1 MLFDG
6 EIVVF
11 LVKVELLFDMSYQY
25 FVNRQIL
32 DWWREIGGWRVE
44 RFTV

>member
-32 DWWREIGGWRVE
+32 D
-44 RFTV
+44 

>member
-11 LVKVELLFDMSYQY
+11 LVKVELLFDMNYQY

-32 DWWREIGGWRVE
+32 D
-44 RFTV
+44 

>member
-11 LVKVELLFDMSYQY
+11 LVKVELLFDMNYQY
-25 FVNRQIL
+25 FVNHQIL
-32 DWWREIGGWRVE
+32 D
-44 RFTV
+44 

>member
-11 LVKVELLFDMSYQY
+11 LVKVELLFDMNYQY

-32 DWWREIGGWRVE
+32 DW
-44 RFTV
+44 